1 MCSIALQTEKHE
13 PPVICVGSGSSRNL
27 FVQAGAG
34 GEVHLHSLLRSE
46 PLLSVRVSHSSIFQ
60 VRWSP
65 ARPLVFAA
73 ATGTG
78 RFKKKI

>member
-1 MCSIALQTEKHE
+1 MKSLREPRE
-13 PPVICVGSGSSRNL
+13 PPVTWVCSGSSRNL

-34 GEVHLHSLLRSE
+34 GEVHLHSLLHSE
-46 PLLSVRVSHSSIFQ
+46 PLLSIRVSHASVFQ

-78 RFKKKI
+78 TYKK